1 MSMAVI
7 SAPADLPAIHERMT
21 AVAEVAHLP
30 LRGEM
35 ISGSVGGLLGQG
47 TGSSLDFQDHRL
59 YFPGDDPRH
68 INWQAYART
77 GHYTMKLYREEISPR
92 VDIVLDASRSMFF
105 EEVKARRAWEL
116 LYFAMQSALRLG
128 ASLRCHA
135 LSEGMPSEVP
145 LEQLL
150 GHGWVPAAEPAPPR
164 PPAWE
169 RVPFRAAS
177 LRVVISD
184 LLFEAE
190 PLHLVSALASSK
202 GRAIILAPFCLA
214 EAAPDWR
221 GNLDFEDCESGRRDK
236 RRVDDGVRER
246 YMQSYRHHFD
256 AWREACARRSIVLAR
271 VPAEGDF
278 LDALRSE
285 AVGAGAVEL

>member
-1 MSMAVI
+1 MSVAVTLE
-7 SAPADLPAIHERMT
+7 PADLAAIHERMR
-21 AVAEVAHLP
+21 AVAEVARLP

-35 ISGSVGGLLGQG
+35 ISGAVGGLLGQG

-92 VDIVLDASRSMFF
+92 VDLVLDASRSMFF
-105 EEVKARRAWEL
+105 DDAKARRAWEL
-116 LYFAMQSALRLG
+116 LYFTLQSALRLG
-128 ASLRCHA
+128 ASLRCHTLA
-135 LSEGMPSEVP
+135 GGAPLEAP

-150 GHGWVPAAEPAPPR
+150 GHGWAPALDAGPSH

-190 PLHLVSALASSK
+190 PLHLVSSLASSR

-236 RRVDDGVRER
+236 RRVDEGVRER
-246 YMQSYRHHFD
+246 YVQSYRHHFD
-256 AWREACARRSIVLAR
+256 AWREACARRSVAMAR

-285 AVGAGAVEL
+285 AVAAGAVEL